1 MKDKKQLVIGITGAS
16 GAVYAIRLLELLK
29 AHPLVETHLI
39 ISQAAKQTIS
49 AETNY
54 SLSQVRELADHDYD
68 VRDIGAAVSSGSF
81 RISGMVV
88 LPCSIKTL
96 SPRVCEK
103 PLCRTHFHYAW
114 ASTACQ
120 FRAS

>member
-39 ISQAAKQTIS
+39 ISQAAKQTIT

-68 VRDIGAAVSSGSF
+68 VRDIGALLHQNLIGHCQ
-81 RISGMVV
+81 
-88 LPCSIKTL
+88 L
-96 SPRVCEK
+96 
-103 PLCRTHFHYAW
+103 LCR
-114 ASTACQ
+114 
-120 FRAS
+120 

>member
-54 SLSQVRELADHDYD
+54 SLSQVREFADHDYD

-88 LPCSIKTL
+88 LPCPSKPYRALPTVMPMIS
-96 SPRVCEK
+96 SPVQLMC
-103 PLCRTHFHYAW
+103 A
-114 ASTACQ
+114 
-120 FRAS
+120 